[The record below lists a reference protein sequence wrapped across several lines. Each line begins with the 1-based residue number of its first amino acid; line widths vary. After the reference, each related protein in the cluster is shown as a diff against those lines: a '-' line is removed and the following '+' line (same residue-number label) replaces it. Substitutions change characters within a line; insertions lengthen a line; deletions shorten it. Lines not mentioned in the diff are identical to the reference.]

1 MINAKIASASSTT
14 HHVIIGA
21 SSAIANAVIRRIK
34 SNTSSSTTD
43 NVITAIS
50 RSSAPDN
57 WCISNKGDALW
68 LQSDYE
74 EQSIDRICDDYA
86 ERLASADSIIICNGK
101 LHDLELQPE
110 KRLADFSIP
119 DFQKVLYCNTLVPL
133 LWLQKLQALI
143 SRSKP
148 VNIAVF
154 SARVASI
161 EDNHLG
167 GWYSYRSSKAALNM
181 LVKNFAIELS
191 RTRPRARL
199 FLFHPGTTDTPLSQP
214 FQKNVPTEKL
224 FTPDFVAQRLLTL
237 MAEAQLE
244 TNLAYIDWNGKPI
257 PW

>member
-1 MINAKIASASSTT
+1 MIDAKTAGASGTI

-21 SSAIANAVIRRIK
+21 SSAIAKAVIRRIK
-34 SNTSSSTTD
+34 SNTWSSGTD
-43 NVITAIS
+43 SIITAIS
-50 RSSAPDN
+50 RSPAPDN
-57 WCISNKGDALW
+57 WSNSDKSNALW

-74 EQSIDRICDDYA
+74 EQSINRVRDDYA
-86 ERLASADSIIICNGK
+86 ERLASADSIIICNGI

-110 KRLADFSIP
+110 KRLAEFSIAN
-119 DFQKVLYCNTLVPL
+119 FQKVLHCNTMVPL

-143 SRSKP
+143 SRRKP

-181 LVKNFAIELS
+181 LVKNFAIEMS

-214 FQKNVPTEKL
+214 FQKNVPAEKL

-237 MAEAQLE
+237 MA
-244 TNLAYIDWNGKPI
+244 
-257 PW
+257 